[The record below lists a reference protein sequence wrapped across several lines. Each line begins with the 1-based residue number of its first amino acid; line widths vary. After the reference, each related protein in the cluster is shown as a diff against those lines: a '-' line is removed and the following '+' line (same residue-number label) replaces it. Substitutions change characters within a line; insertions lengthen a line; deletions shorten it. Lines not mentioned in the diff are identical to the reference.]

1 MEKKDLKKIKK
12 TMEENIQK
20 DIEVLMQYK
29 NAVRNLE
36 IQIAE
41 KRGSIELLSSLI
53 AGDKKLLD
61 MIEEGDKK

>member
-1 MEKKDLKKIKK
+1 MEKKDLEKIKLK
-12 TMEENIQK
+12 IEENIQK

>member
-1 MEKKDLKKIKK
+1 MDKKDLEKIKLK
-12 TMEENIQK
+12 IEENIQK

-61 MIEEGDKK
+61 MIKEGDKK

>member
-1 MEKKDLKKIKK
+1 MDKKDLQKIKSK
-12 TMEENIQK
+12 MEENIQK

-29 NAVRNLE
+29 NAVYNLE
-36 IQIAE
+36 IQIGE

-61 MIEEGDKK
+61 MIKEGDKK